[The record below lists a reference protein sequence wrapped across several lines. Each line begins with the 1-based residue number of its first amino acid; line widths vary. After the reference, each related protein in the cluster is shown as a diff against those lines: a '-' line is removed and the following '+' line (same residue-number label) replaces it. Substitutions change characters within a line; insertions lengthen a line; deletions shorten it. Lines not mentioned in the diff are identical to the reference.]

1 MKFSIIINHKKM
13 GGGGGGETAPRSNLY
28 GPNLSLHTFCNLR
41 LTDRTWAEFK
51 KIVTQN
57 HHLLLPGLTKL
68 KEYKKLTYLEQ
79 VKYTETEVKC
89 SLFNMIKHSVSR
101 VFEYL
106 LDDEDNS
113 IKFLAQEE
121 RDNIYVICKVG
132 GDGQSDQTEFQNA
145 ATMKEVWMIPLCIVK
160 CFYCSRFE
168 VEKRYYRKIVIQK
181 VQCNPSSCFV
191 KETASFNQEKIEHL
205 KNKILSLENIK
216 FTLHDYTFVINSS
229 LSTIYTTM
237 NDGKTLNAVV
247 SKML

>member
-1 MKFSIIINHKKM
+1 MKFSIIINHKKKK
-13 GGGGGGETAPRSNLY
+13 GGGGGGRNCSSADNLQGKELEELQHAVKRFASNPSSAPRSNLY

-51 KIVTQN
+51 KVVTQN

-106 LDDEDNS
+106 LEDEDNS

-145 ATMKEVWMIPLCIVK
+145 VTMKRDVDNSTV
-160 CFYCSRFE
+160 YS
-168 VEKRYYRKIVIQK
+168 K
-181 VQCNPSSCFV
+181 VFV
-191 KETASFNQEKIEHL
+191 L
-205 KNKILSLENIK
+205 LEI
-216 FTLHDYTFVINSS
+216 
-229 LSTIYTTM
+229 
-237 NDGKTLNAVV
+237 
-247 SKML
+247 